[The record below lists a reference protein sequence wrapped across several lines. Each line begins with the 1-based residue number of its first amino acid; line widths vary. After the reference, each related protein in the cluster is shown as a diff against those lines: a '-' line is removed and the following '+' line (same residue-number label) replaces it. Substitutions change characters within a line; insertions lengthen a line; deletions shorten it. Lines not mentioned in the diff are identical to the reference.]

1 MNKPEQLKDARFVVF
16 CLEAYKRA
24 EGISGPEAADSFLK
38 YGVTDYLRDGFEVL
52 HSLGE
57 HALVADI
64 RDFIS
69 RRSKD
74 AQKRI
79 LG

>member
-1 MNKPEQLKDARFVVF
+1 MSKSEQLKEARFVVF

-24 EGISGPEAADSFLK
+24 EGIGGPEAADQFLK
-38 YGVTDYLRDGFEVL
+38 YGVTTYLCDGFDVL

-64 RDFIS
+64 RDFIKH
-69 RRSKD
+69 RSVI
-74 AQKRI
+74 R
-79 LG
+79 GR

>member
-1 MNKPEQLKDARFVVF
+1 MSKSEQLKDIQFVVF

-24 EGISGPEAADSFLK
+24 EGISGPEAADQFLK
-38 YGVTDYLRDGFEVL
+38 YHVPSYLHDGFEVL

-64 RDFIS
+64 RDFIH
-69 RRSKD
+69 RRSRKIT
-74 AQKRI
+74 KYI
-79 LG
+79 

>member
-1 MNKPEQLKDARFVVF
+1 MSKSEQLKNARFVVF

-24 EGISGPEAADSFLK
+24 EGISGPEAADQFLK
-38 YGVTDYLRDGFEVL
+38 YGVTGYLRDGLEVL

-64 RDFIS
+64 RDFIK
-69 RRSKD
+69 RRSKI
-74 AQKRI
+74 K
-79 LG
+79 LTT

>member
-1 MNKPEQLKDARFVVF
+1 MNNSENTKIVRFIVF

-24 EGISGPEAADSFLK
+24 ENIAGSDTADLFVK

-57 HALVADI
+57 HALVDDI
-64 RDFIS
+64 RDFI
-69 RRSKD
+69 RHRAK
-74 AQKRI
+74 
-79 LG
+79 

>member
-1 MNKPEQLKDARFVVF
+1 MSKTEQLKDARFVVF

-24 EGISGPEAADSFLK
+24 EMISGSEAADRFLK
-38 YGVTDYLRDGFEVL
+38 NNVTGYLHEGFDVL

-64 RDFIS
+64 RDFMEH
-69 RRSKD
+69 RSK
-74 AQKRI
+74 
-79 LG
+79 